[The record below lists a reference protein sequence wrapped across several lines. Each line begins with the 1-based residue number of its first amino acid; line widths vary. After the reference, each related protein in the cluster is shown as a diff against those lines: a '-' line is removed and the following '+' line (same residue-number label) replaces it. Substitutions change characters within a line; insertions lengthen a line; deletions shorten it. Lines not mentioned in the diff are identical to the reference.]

1 MADPADAIE
10 TIVELV
16 RRLSPAQRRSLVR
29 RLAVSGLWS
38 TTDLATDQRRLAV
51 APALVSPGSA
61 SAAPPQGRAAPP
73 RTQDDP
79 STIRGHVVL
88 GPPESRQTDF
98 SPHQMAPL
106 PGQAP
111 EEAIVLQLRGV
122 SPQEALLAEYV
133 VRWPGYA
140 PHVVQVRFSGNPT
153 QTQAI
158 YDLLEKALRSVLSR
172 LQASRAAPATA
183 RLLVDC
189 PSDQVIDELI
199 GEVPVL
205 DARVQTRHDRVAL
218 LLDQFGDWQ
227 LVRTGGGK
235 LP

>member
-1 MADPADAIE
+1 MADPVDAIE

-16 RRLSPAQRRSLVR
+16 RRLSPAQRRALVR

-38 TTDLATDQRRLAV
+38 ATDLATDQRRLAV
-51 APALVSPGSA
+51 APALVNPGST

-73 RTQDDP
+73 RPPEDP

-88 GPPESRQTDF
+88 GPPENRQTDF

-122 SPQEALLAEYV
+122 SPHQEAPLAEYV

-140 PHVVQVRFSGNPT
+140 PQVVQVRFSGNPT

-158 YDLLEKALRSVLSR
+158 YDLLEKALRSLLSR
-172 LQASRAAPATA
+172 MQESRAAPATA
-183 RLLVDC
+183 RLVVDC

-205 DARVQTRHDRVAL
+205 DARVQTRHDRVVL

-227 LVRTGGGK
+227 LVRTGG
-235 LP
+235 